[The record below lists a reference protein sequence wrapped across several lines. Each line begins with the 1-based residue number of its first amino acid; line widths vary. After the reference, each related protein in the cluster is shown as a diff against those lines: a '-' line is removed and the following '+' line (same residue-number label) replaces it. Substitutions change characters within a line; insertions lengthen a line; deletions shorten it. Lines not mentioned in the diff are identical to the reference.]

1 MAKQKTGSSRRD
13 FIKTVSA
20 AGAASLLVGA
30 GAGPARAAEEIK
42 VPRRPFGKT
51 GVQVATLSLGG
62 IFDIVSNQ
70 MVLHQALKLG
80 VDYWDTAYS
89 YTGGRS
95 ETGIGNFLARYPQ
108 ERGRI
113 FLVTKAHKRKVE
125 DLESE
130 LNQSLKRLNTSYV
143 DLFFVHA
150 ISDISEVD
158 RPEIKAWAAKMK
170 QAGKVKLFGF
180 STHRNMEHCLAEAPR
195 LDFIDGIMMTYNY
208 RIMHSQGMNAA
219 VQACYDAG
227 IGLTAMKTQG
237 GGPVADDSEGEV
249 RLAGRFLKKGFTPF
263 QAKMLA
269 VWEDKRIAAICSQMP
284 NITILRANAA
294 ASLDR
299 TALSAADRRAL
310 RAHAA
315 STAGCYCAG
324 CASLCEDAL
333 SGAAPVAD
341 IMRGLM
347 YARCHGDRNLA
358 RQTLAQA
365 LPQGPESLLAMD
377 FAPAQA
383 ACPQGLPI
391 ARLMREAAEEL
402 A

>member
-1 MAKQKTGSSRRD
+1 MAKEKSGRSRRD

-30 GAGPARAAEEIK
+30 GAGAARAAEEIK
-42 VPRRPFGKT
+42 VPRRAFGKT
-51 GVQVATLSLGG
+51 GASVSALSLGG

-70 MVLHQALKLG
+70 LVLHQALKLG

-95 ETGIGNFLARYPQ
+95 EQGIGNFLARYPQ
-108 ERGRI
+108 ERKRI
-113 FLVTKAHKRKVE
+113 FLVTKAYQRKVE
-125 DLESE
+125 DLEREMNESM
-130 LNQSLKRLNTSYV
+130 KRMNTNYF
-143 DLFFVHA
+143 DLFFVHS
-150 ISDISEVD
+150 IKDISEVD

-170 QAGKVKLFGF
+170 QAGKFKLFGF
-180 STHRNMEHCLAEAPR
+180 TTHRNMESCLAAAPR
-195 LDFIDGIMMTYNY
+195 LGFIDAIMMTYNY
-208 RIMHSQGMNAA
+208 RIMHTESMSAA

-237 GGPVADDSEGEV
+237 GGPVVDDTEGEMQ
-249 RLAGRFLKKGFTPF
+249 LAGRFLKKGFTPF
-263 QAKMLA
+263 QAKLLA
-269 VWEDKRIAAICSQMP
+269 IWEDKRITSICSQMA

-310 RAHAA
+310 QQHAEA
-315 STAGCYCAG
+315 TSGCYCAG
-324 CASLCEDAL
+324 CATLCEDAL
-333 SGAAPVAD
+333 AGAAPVAD

-347 YARCHGDRNLA
+347 YARCHGDRELA

-365 LPQGPESLLAMD
+365 MPQGPEALLALD

-391 ARLMREAAEEL
+391 ARLMREAAEEM

>member
-1 MAKQKTGSSRRD
+1 MAKAKTGRSRRE
-13 FIKTVSA
+13 FIKTVGA
-20 AGAASLLVGA
+20 AGAASLLVGTGA
-30 GAGPARAAEEIK
+30 GAAQAAGEIK

-51 GVQVATLSLGG
+51 GVEVSTLSLGG

-70 MVLHQALKLG
+70 MVLHQALRLG
-80 VDYWDTAYS
+80 VDYWDTAHS

-95 ETGIGNFLARYPQ
+95 EKGIGNFLARYPQ

-113 FLVTKAHKRKVE
+113 FLVTKAHKRTPE

-130 LNQSLKRLNTSYV
+130 LNESLQRLSTSYV

-170 QAGKVKLFGF
+170 QAGKIKLFGF
-180 STHRNMEHCLAEAPR
+180 STHRNMESCLAAAPA
-195 LDFIDGIMMTYNY
+195 LGYIDGIMMTYNY
-208 RIMHSQGMNAA
+208 RIMHTQGMKAA
-219 VQACYDAG
+219 VQACTDAG

-249 RLAGRFLKKGFTPF
+249 QLAGRFLKKGFTTY
-263 QAKMLA
+263 QAKLLA
-269 VWEDKRIAAICSQMP
+269 IWEDQRIAAICSQMP
-284 NITILRANAA
+284 NVTVLRANAA

-310 RAHAA
+310 SEYAA
-315 STAGCYCAG
+315 ATKGCYCAG
-324 CASLCEDAL
+324 CATLCEQAL

-341 IMRGLM
+341 VMRGLM
-347 YARCHGDRNLA
+347 YARCHGDRDLA

-365 LPQGPESLLAMD
+365 LPQGPEALLATD

-383 ACPQGLPI
+383 VCPQGLPI
-391 ARLMREAAEEL
+391 ARLMREAAEEM

>member
-1 MAKQKTGSSRRD
+1 MAKAKTGRSRRE

-30 GAGPARAAEEIK
+30 GASPAQAAGEIT

-51 GVQVATLSLGG
+51 GVVVSTLSLGG

-95 ETGIGNFLARYPQ
+95 ETGIGKFLERYPK

-113 FLVTKAHKRKVE
+113 FLVTKAHKRTPE
-125 DLESE
+125 DLERE
-130 LNQSLKRLNTSYV
+130 LNESLQRLNTSYV

-150 ISDISEVD
+150 ISDISDVD

-170 QAGKVKLFGF
+170 QAGKIKLFGF
-180 STHRNMEHCLAEAPR
+180 STHRNMESCLAAAPR
-195 LDFIDGIMMTYNY
+195 LGYIDGIMMTYNY
-208 RIMHSQGMNAA
+208 RIMHTDSMKAA

-237 GGPVADDSEGEV
+237 GGPVADDTEGEV
-249 RLAGRFLKKGFTPF
+249 QLAGRFLKKGFTTH

-269 VWEDKRIAAICSQMP
+269 VWEDKRIAAICSQMA
-284 NITILRANAA
+284 NVTILRANAA

-310 RAHAA
+310 MEYAKA
-315 STAGCYCAG
+315 TEGCYCAG
-324 CASLCEDAL
+324 CASLCEEAL

-341 IMRGLM
+341 VMRGLM
-347 YARCHGDRNLA
+347 YARCHGDRDLA

-365 LPQGPESLLAMD
+365 LPQGPQSLLAMD

>member
-1 MAKQKTGSSRRD
+1 MAEQKNGHSRRH

-30 GAGPARAAEEIK
+30 GAGAASAAEEIK

-51 GVQVATLSLGG
+51 GVEVSTLSLGG
-62 IFDIVSNQ
+62 IFDIESNQ

-95 ETGIGNFLARYPQ
+95 ETGIGKFLARYPQ

-113 FLVTKAHKRKVE
+113 FLVTKAHKRTPQ

-130 LNQSLKRLNTSYV
+130 LNQSLQRLNTSYV

-150 ISDISEVD
+150 ISDISDVD
-158 RPEIKAWAAKMK
+158 KPEIKAWAAKMK
-170 QAGKVKLFGF
+170 QAGKIKLFGF
-180 STHRNMEHCLAEAPR
+180 STHRNMENCLAGAPR
-195 LDFIDGIMMTYNY
+195 LGFIDGIMMTYNY
-208 RIMHSQGMNAA
+208 RIMHNKSMNDA
-219 VQACYDAG
+219 VQACHDAG

-237 GGPVADDSEGEV
+237 GGPVADDTEGEV
-249 RLAGRFLKKGFTPF
+249 QLAGRFLKKGFTTH
-263 QAKMLA
+263 QAKLLA
-269 VWEDKRIAAICSQMP
+269 IWEDKRIAAICSQMA
-284 NITILRANAA
+284 NVTILRANAA

-310 RAHAA
+310 AA
-315 STAGCYCAG
+315 YAQATEGCYCAG
-324 CASLCEDAL
+324 CASLCEEAL
-333 SGAAPVAD
+333 SNAAPVAD
-341 IMRGLM
+341 VMRGLM
-347 YARCHGDRNLA
+347 YARCHGDRDLA

-365 LPQGPESLLAMD
+365 LPQGPESLLALD

-383 ACPQGLPI
+383 ACPRGLPI
-391 ARLMREAAEEL
+391 ARLMREAAEEM